1 LEGVRIIHRHHSLSH
16 DGTPRYLV
24 TPLRARGRS
33 EIGTVIGITPVV
45 VRSACVQTSYAA
57 DVGDAAT
64 AHADASLPTLT
75 TFINVR
81 LFIFP
86 REIPSTSTL
95 QLLCLKHRFLLFRRK
110 LLSCLRN
117 HLKRKELAH
126 HVARARFFL
135 MDVIHPM
142 RRTDSVVG
150 SLPPEVDYRGRLG
163 EFSKS
168 LGSILARSHLP
179 TSDYQIARGS

>member
-1 LEGVRIIHRHHSLSH
+1 VQSPIGIIPTSIGCATRGFVRGTSIYPSTLSGLEGVWIIHRHHSLSH

-33 EIGTVIGITPVV
+33 EIGTVIGITPVAV
-45 VRSACVQTSYAA
+45 LSAYVQTSYAA

-64 AHADASLPTLT
+64 THADASLPTLT

-81 LFIFP
+81 VFIFP

-117 HLKRKELAH
+117 CLKRKELAH
-126 HVARARFFL
+126 HVA
-135 MDVIHPM
+135 
-142 RRTDSVVG
+142 
-150 SLPPEVDYRGRLG
+150 
-163 EFSKS
+163 
-168 LGSILARSHLP
+168 
-179 TSDYQIARGS
+179 